1 MGDTRHCNIQANAKV
16 LRRAGIEGEKKYSPP
31 FGTTHSAGSAS
42 VALWF
47 FGSVPDR
54 LRVPLPFW
62 PMIASKPGSIGFW
75 IGKPVLFAQPA
86 RGSATFGQ
94 LYKLPKRTMLNE
106 LEAIRDT
113 SRVCSEDETT
123 GVGH

>member
-54 LRVPLPFW
+54 LRVPLPFL
-62 PMIASKPGSIGFW
+62 PMIASNPGSIGFL
-75 IGKPVLFAQPA
+75 IGKTVLFAQPA
-86 RGSATFGQ
+86 KGIQ
-94 LYKLPKRTMLNE
+94 LRLFNFTNFQKRTMLNE

-113 SRVCSEDETT
+113 S
-123 GVGH
+123 